1 MQESGKSI
9 SQAPCALASGK
20 RAQFVCWAAGP
31 GVLLVAGMAS
41 LAYLAVRY
49 SALRDYGISS
59 LTLAILLGA
68 LLGNAMPALGRDVFR
83 PGLAFAQRRLLRTGV
98 ALYGFNLS
106 VQQIAQVGSTGILVD
121 VAMVCSTLAAGWWI
135 GRRVLGMDRETVL
148 LASAGSAICGAAAVM
163 ATMPM
168 LQTHDDKAAEKST
181 VAVATVVLFGTL
193 AMLLYP
199 VFYAVIGG
207 SHFDFGIFVGSTVH
221 EVAQVVAIGST
232 LGGDIAGNAVI
243 AKMIR
248 VMLLVPFL
256 LMLGLVLRGRGAD
269 GQRAKLPIPWFALVF
284 VAMAGIN
291 SLQILPPQLVDA
303 LRLAGMLLLTAAMA
317 SLGIDTNLARMRQG
331 GMRPLLLGGGLFLH
345 LIFVGGLVNWL
356 AA

>member
-1 MQESGKSI
+1 MNEKWRLLSGI
-9 SQAPCALASGK
+9 ALVSAI
-20 RAQFVCWAAGP
+20 AAT
-31 GVLLVAGMAS
+31 
-41 LAYLAVRY
+41 AYLLIQWT
-49 SALRDYGISS
+49 ALRTFGISA
-59 LTLAILLGA
+59 LTLAILIGA
-68 LLGNAMPALGRDVFR
+68 LLGNTLPKLGGSALR

-106 VQQIAQVGSTGILVD
+106 VQQIAHVGSTGILID
-121 VAMVCSTLAAGWWI
+121 VAMVCSTLAVGWWI

-168 LQTHDDKAAEKST
+168 LQAGDEKAAEKSA
-181 VAVATVVLFGTL
+181 VAVATVVLFGSL
-193 AMLLYP
+193 AMVLYP
-199 VFYAVIGG
+199 VFYAWIGG
-207 SHFDFGIFVGSTVH
+207 GHFDFGIFVGSTVH

-256 LMLGLVLRGRGAD
+256 LILGLVLRGKGKSDGAS
-269 GQRAKLPIPWFALVF
+269 GERAKLPIPWFALAF

-291 SLQILPPQLVDA
+291 SLQILPAPVVDA

-331 GMRPLLLGGGLFLH
+331 GVRPLLLGGGLFLH
-345 LIFVGGLVNWL
+345 LIFIGGLVNWL

>member
-1 MQESGKSI
+1 MNE
-9 SQAPCALASGK
+9 AK
-20 RAQFVCWAAGP
+20 RVFP
-31 GVLLVAGMAS
+31 GVLLVS
-41 LAYLAVRY
+41 LIAAAAYALIQLN
-49 SALRDYGISS
+49 ALRSLGVSA

-68 LLGNAMPALGRDVFR
+68 VLGNSMPSVASGRCQ
-83 PGLAFAQRRLLRTGV
+83 PGLGFAQRRLLRIGV

-106 VQQIAQVGSTGILVD
+106 AQQIIQVGTAGIAVD
-121 VAMVCSTLAAGWWI
+121 LFMVVSTLAVGWWF
-135 GRRVLGMDRETVL
+135 GRRVLGMDKETVL

-163 ATMPM
+163 ATLPM
-168 LQTHDDKAAEKST
+168 VQAQDPKAAEKGS

-199 VFYAVIGG
+199 LIYGVLGG

-221 EVAQVVAIGST
+221 EVAQVLAIGST

-256 LMLGLVLRGRGAD
+256 LLLGLALRDRSPANK
-269 GQRAKLPIPWFALVF
+269 AAALPVPWFALMF
-284 VAMAGIN
+284 VLMAGIN
-291 SLQILPPQLVDA
+291 SLQVLPEALVEA
-303 LRLAGMLLLTAAMA
+303 LRLIGILLLTAAMA
-317 SLGIDTNLARMRQG
+317 SLGIDTRWSRMRQAG
-331 GMRPLLLGGGLFLH
+331 PRPLVLGGGLFLH
-345 LIFVGGLVNWL
+345 LIVVGGLVNWL

>member
-1 MQESGKSI
+1 MSELG
-9 SQAPCALASGK
+9 QAGGRTKFRVNAANRWPAL
-20 RAQFVCWAAGP
+20 P
-31 GVLLVAGMAS
+31 GVALVSSIAVV
-41 LAYLAVRY
+41 AYLVIQF
-49 SALRDYGISS
+49 SALRNWGLSS
-59 LTLAILLGA
+59 LTLAILTGA
-68 LLGNAMPALGRDVFR
+68 VLGNALPSVGSAIYR
-83 PGLAFAQRRLLRTGV
+83 PGLAFAQRRFLRTGV

-106 VQQIAQVGSTGILVD
+106 VQQIAQVGSTGIIVD
-121 VAMVCSTLAAGWWI
+121 VVMVCLTLAVGWWI

-168 LQTHDDKAAEKST
+168 LASGDERAAEKST

-193 AMLLYP
+193 AMVLYP
-199 VFYAVIGG
+199 VIYAWIGG
-207 SHFDFGIFVGSTVH
+207 GHFDFGIFVGSTVH

-256 LMLGLVLRGRGAD
+256 LTLGLVLRGRGVSGAENKP
-269 GQRAKLPIPWFALVF
+269 QAKLPIPWFALAF
-284 VAMAGIN
+284 VAMAGVN
-291 SLQILPPQLVDA
+291 SLQILPAQVVDA
-303 LRLAGMLLLTAAMA
+303 LRMAGMLLLTAAMA
-317 SLGIDTNLARMRQG
+317 SLGIDTTLARMRQAG
-331 GMRPLLLGGGLFLH
+331 IQPLLLGGGLFLH
-345 LIFVGGLVNWL
+345 LIIIGGLVNWL